1 LSGGRRPAPAAAAV
15 VVAGLQQAVVDEL
28 VEVVGGQGPADTGGL
43 GGLFPADGD
52 AAVGHVPVEG
62 AADGVTQA
70 GQAGELLIN
79 VGKVHTS
86 ILKQKILDS

>member
-1 LSGGRRPAPAAAAV
+1 M

-70 GQAGELLIN
+70 GQAGELLIS
-79 VGKVHTS
+79 VGRVHTS